1 MTQHPVVESVLKDRN
16 TFDRDVFIQ
25 RLYDEFV
32 GDSGSQHKRLFTSFA
47 STETSVYDSPEK
59 LAADAT
65 IVGKEL
71 IETLRELN
79 KVDTYGSGQLWAPEW
94 DGLRVVS
101 SEHLPLYPSLQLMV
115 RTEIYG
121 AY

>member
-1 MTQHPVVESVLKDRN
+1 MTQHPVVESILKDRN
-16 TFDRDVFIQ
+16 AFNRDAFIQ

-59 LAADAT
+59 LAADAA

-71 IETLRELN
+71 MEALRELN
-79 KVDTYGSGQLWAPEW
+79 KVDTYGSGQLWALRW
-94 DGLRVVS
+94 DGLRAVS
-101 SEHLPLYPSLQLMV
+101 
-115 RTEIYG
+115 IYHHILH
-121 AY
+121 YS

>member
-1 MTQHPVVESVLKDRN
+1 M
-16 TFDRDVFIQ
+16 
-25 RLYDEFV
+25 
-32 GDSGSQHKRLFTSFA
+32 
-47 STETSVYDSPEK
+47 YDSPEK

-79 KVDTYGSGQLWAPEW
+79 KVDTYGSGQLWAPRW
-94 DGLRVVS
+94 DGLRAVS
-101 SEHLPLYPSLQLMV
+101 SKHLPPYPSLQLMV
-115 RTEIYG
+115 RIDLYG